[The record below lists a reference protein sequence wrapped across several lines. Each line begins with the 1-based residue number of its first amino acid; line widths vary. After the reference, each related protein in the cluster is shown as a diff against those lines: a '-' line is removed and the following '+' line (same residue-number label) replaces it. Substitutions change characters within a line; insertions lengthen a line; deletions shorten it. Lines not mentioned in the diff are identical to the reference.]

1 MYMYVDWKEVI
12 WFHCSDYMAGVF
24 LFPDEKMAETHIL
37 HDLSCHG
44 RSKSSATL
52 LQAVL
57 SAVSMLHA
65 HWIFYWYVFR

>member
-1 MYMYVDWKEVI
+1 MVSLLCLHGRCVFFVNSVI
-12 WFHCSDYMAGVF
+12 

-37 HDLSCHG
+37 HDLSYHG
-44 RSKSSATL
+44 GSKSSATL

-65 HWIFYWYVFR
+65 HWIFYWYVF